1 MTDKALHLLLQQGGA
16 GLAQA
21 LHEGHKRAAQ
31 ARVEHHMLLAVHC

>member
-16 GLAQA
+16 GLPQA